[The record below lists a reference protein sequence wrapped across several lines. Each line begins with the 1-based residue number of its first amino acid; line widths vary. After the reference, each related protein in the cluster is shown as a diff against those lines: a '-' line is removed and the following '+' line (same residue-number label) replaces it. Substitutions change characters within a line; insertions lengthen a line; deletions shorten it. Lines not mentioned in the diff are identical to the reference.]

1 MKAYDILFTGHLCL
15 DEIYPFQGEKIEAPG
30 SAVLCGAVAAART
43 GKKIAVYTRLAETDK
58 HLLDLLTN
66 EGIEVFVDYS
76 PHTTLAGVV
85 HPSENLDERKLY
97 IYKSAGLMDFRH
109 FPNIS
114 TSHIHL
120 AGINDQ
126 EFSMKYINAIKG
138 LGTGLSVDM
147 QSFVR
152 QLNAETCEI
161 NFADVPLKKEIV
173 SLMDMVKL
181 DVVEAK
187 ILTGEDDIE
196 KAALHF
202 EDWGASETIITRSD
216 GVLARVN
223 GKTYFESFS
232 NKSSV
237 GRTGRGDTT
246 FAAYLS
252 ARLEHDIDYALKFAA
267 ALVSIKM
274 EKGGYFSGTLEE
286 VHERMKLHQ

>member
-1 MKAYDILFTGHLCL
+1 MKKYDILFTGHLCM
-15 DEIYPFQGEKIEAPG
+15 DEIQPYQSEKIKAPG

-43 GKKIAVYTRLAETDK
+43 GKKIAVYTRLAEKDK
-58 HLLDLLTN
+58 HLLELLTN
-66 EGIEVFVDYS
+66 EGIETFTHYS

-97 IYKSAGLMDFRH
+97 IYKSAGLMDFSH
-109 FPNIS
+109 FPQIT
-114 TSHIHL
+114 TSHVHL
-120 AGINDQ
+120 AGINNH
-126 EFSMKYINAIKG
+126 EFSMDYIKAVKQ

-152 QLNAETCEI
+152 QINKETCEI
-161 NFADVPLKKEIV
+161 QFADVTSKKEIV
-173 SLMDMVKL
+173 GMMDMVKL

-196 KAALHF
+196 KAAIHF
-202 EDWGASETIITRSD
+202 ENWGASETIITRSD

-223 GKTYFESFS
+223 GETYFESFS
-232 NKSSV
+232 NKSSI

-252 ARLEHDIDYALKFAA
+252 ARLDHDVEYALKFAA

-274 EKGGYFSGTLEE
+274 ETGGYFSGTLEE
-286 VHERMKLHQ
+286 VNERMKT

>member
-1 MKAYDILFTGHLCL
+1 MKHFDILFTGHLCM
-15 DEIYPFQGEKIEAPG
+15 DEIHPFQSEKIEAPG

-66 EGIEVFVDYS
+66 EGIQVFADYS

-97 IYKSAGLMDFRH
+97 VYKSAGYMDFKH

-114 TSHIHL
+114 TSHVHL
-120 AGINDQ
+120 AGINDR
-126 EFSMKYINAIKG
+126 EFSMEYIKAIKG

-202 EDWGASETIITRSD
+202 EAWGASETIITRSD

-232 NKSSV
+232 NKSSI

-252 ARLEHDIDYALKFAA
+252 ARLDHDINYALKFAA

-286 VHERMKLHQ
+286 IHERMKLHQ